1 MNRPAE
7 NHALESKGAI
17 WDRPVQGRNLSGE
30 TFGDQFTP
38 GVPTLLV
45 FLRHF
50 G

>member
-1 MNRPAE
+1 MNRPVE
-7 NHALESKGAI
+7 NHDVEPSGTI
-17 WDRPVQGRNLSGE
+17 WDRPVEGRHLSGK